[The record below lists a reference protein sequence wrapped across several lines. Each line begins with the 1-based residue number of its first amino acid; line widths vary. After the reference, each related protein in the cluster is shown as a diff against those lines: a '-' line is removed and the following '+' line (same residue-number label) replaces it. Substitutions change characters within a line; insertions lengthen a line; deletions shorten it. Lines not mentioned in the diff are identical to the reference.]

1 MTGTALTLLYLAG
14 PRRWRR
20 HRRGDSGG
28 DDGRLIMRGTT
39 ALALPRRY
47 LWLYG
52 SRGSHCPM
60 EGKKDRQ

>member
-28 DDGRLIMRGTT
+28 RSTNHEGHHGSCSTSPLP
-39 ALALPRRY
+39 LAL
-47 LWLYG
+47 WLSG
-52 SRGSHCPM
+52 
-60 EGKKDRQ
+60 